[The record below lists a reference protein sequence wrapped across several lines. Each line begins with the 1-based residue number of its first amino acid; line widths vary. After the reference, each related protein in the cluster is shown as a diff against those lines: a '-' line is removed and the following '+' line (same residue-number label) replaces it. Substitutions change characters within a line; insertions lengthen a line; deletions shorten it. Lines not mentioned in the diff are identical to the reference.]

1 MGASDIFSKLCKGGT
16 TDFLWKVINMKIML
30 STFSI
35 KKCQYRVGLNHV
47 SHFPLVK
54 KNDYNLQFILI
65 YCQFN
70 VRFALHR
77 ILMFHSKYYTGLPK
91 LSVQSCMQSYL
102 KFAISVL
109 YFQVKENLD
118 SLFFFLLFLRLFP
131 MSPNWFLNMS
141 SPVLEVPITQFFF
154 SVLIGKHKLPI

>member
-1 MGASDIFSKLCKGGT
+1 MIIILK
-16 TDFLWKVINMKIML
+16 
-30 STFSI
+30 
-35 KKCQYRVGLNHV
+35 
-47 SHFPLVK
+47 
-54 KNDYNLQFILI
+54 QFILI

-70 VRFALHR
+70 VRFALHW
-77 ILMFHSKYYTGLPK
+77 ILMFRSKYYTGLPK
-91 LSVQSCMQSYL
+91 LLVQSCMQSYL

-154 SVLIGKHKLPI
+154 SVLIGKHYVISNGNRTEWAPIWSVIIRVINKICLIQL